1 MSSDVQVNGGGRIN
15 SGLPPHIKTI
25 LADIPE
31 RGAGLNIWL
40 FRIALQMHQFCQ
52 PEEIVHCLCE
62 ATHGQPIKRGEIE
75 RAVERSAP
83 GFLALQRVPGGSG
96 IGAWPP
102 LNQDLRSTFIN
113 AGADLEDLVKASPDG
128 RPDDDLD
135 VELIMDQ
142 LFPGNPLLCC
152 GWSLSQCVTARREE
166 WRGQMAEM
174 QFIVPSAMS
183 VETGLTQDGK
193 ESARCLANTGPRLYL
208 VIEQDIGTKDE
219 QAAIL
224 AHLATLGTLVMVV
237 DSGGKSIHGWFA
249 CLDRTEDQLRAF
261 MKHAVSLGADPAT
274 WTRCQ
279 FVRMPGGRRDGDRGA
294 LQRVLFFNPSVL
306 EGGK

>member
-1 MSSDVQVNGGGRIN
+1 MSSDAQVNGGGWIN

-31 RGAGLNIWL
+31 RGAGLNLWL
-40 FRIALQMHQFCQ
+40 FRTALRMHQFCQ
-52 PEEIVHCLCE
+52 PEEIVRILRE
-62 ATHGQPIKRGEIE
+62 ATQEQPIKHGEIE

-83 GFLALQRVPGGSG
+83 GFLALERVPGGSG
-96 IGAWPP
+96 MGAWPQI
-102 LNQDLRSTFIN
+102 NQDLRSTFIN
-113 AGADLEDLVKASPDG
+113 AGADLEDLVKALPDG
-128 RPDDDLD
+128 RPGDDLD
-135 VELIMDQ
+135 IEWILDQ
-142 LFPGNPLLCC
+142 LFPNNPLLCC
-152 GWSLSQCVTARREE
+152 GWDLTLCVTAKRED

-174 QFIVPSAMS
+174 QFIVPNPMS
-183 VETGLTQDGK
+183 SERGLTQEGK
-193 ESARCLANTGPRLYL
+193 ESHRCLNNTGSRRYL
-208 VIEQDIGTKDE
+208 VIEQDIGTRDE

-224 AHLATLGTLVMVV
+224 AHLATLGPLVMIV

-249 CLDRTEDQLRAF
+249 CLDRAEEQQRAF

-279 FVRMPGGRRDGDRGA
+279 FVRMPGGQRDGGA

-306 EGGK
+306 EGVK